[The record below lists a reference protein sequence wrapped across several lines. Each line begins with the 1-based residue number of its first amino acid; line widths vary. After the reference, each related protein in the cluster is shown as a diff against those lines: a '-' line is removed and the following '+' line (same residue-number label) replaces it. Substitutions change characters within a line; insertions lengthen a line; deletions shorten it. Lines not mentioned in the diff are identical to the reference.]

1 MDENLQKLISKLSN
15 RYLAGSLIELQD
27 TISDEWKPSDSQ
39 LYYFVAVCQK
49 TIEELD
55 ANPPKIKD
63 YYSCSIVGT
72 RGPKDFLICTLE
84 VIDEAFEE
92 SPLLGIVFGG
102 TRAVFNCLADCKQA
116 PRTGALSGR
125 RNNDVL
131 KHERYLQK

>member
-39 LYYFVAVCQK
+39 LYYVVAVCQK

-92 SPLLGIVFGG
+92 HLSWELSSEEQELFSTALRIVSKHLG
-102 TRAVFNCLADCKQA
+102 LA
-116 PRTGALSGR
+116 L
-125 RNNDVL
+125 
-131 KHERYLQK
+131 YLEDAITTC